1 MKTLQLL
8 LAVTTRFLPAAVA
21 IFAVITIVE
30 PLIRR
35 HAILDTLRQINLPLA
50 LGEPL
55 LISLGAFAAMCLL
68 RNQPAV
74 RELLG
79 LGRNVFAAIVAVVT
93 LFLAAVVSEGT
104 HLPFII
110 GICLLAG
117 ACGVLVAFAATGA
130 TEAAA

>member
-1 MKTLQLL
+1 MKPRQLL
-8 LAVTTRFLPAAVA
+8 LAAITRFLPAVVA
-21 IFAVITIVE
+21 IIATITLIE

-35 HAILDTLRQINLPLA
+35 HAILETLRHINLPLA

-55 LISLGAFAAMCLL
+55 LISIGAFAAMWLV
-68 RNQPAV
+68 RNRPAA

-93 LFLAAVVSEGT
+93 LFLTAILSQGA

-117 ACGVLVAFAATGA
+117 VCGVLVAFAATGT